1 MFDIFT
7 VCFSTGSVC
16 ALDTVCFEVREEAV
30 GIGQND
36 SIAKFGIGESIG
48 RSGEVL
54 EDDYGIAVQHEHFTD
69 IVSGVDP
76 SKFGASGRVGED
88 VLRRGFGYA
97 GSGASG
103 GGVKTVSDDEGPG
116 GGGGGAGGEG
126 SEGGDNERELLEAMD
141 LSEGNG
147 IVRGRNGRPP
157 MKITTVM
164 CKLEVLAEISYIPG
178 LEGRVDARAARQSVR
193 ALQPRQVVV
202 LGGPDRGSNTHS
214 TNDEYKLPLV
224 DSVTQLAEAAHS
236 FSTATENSD
245 STYLLTPSN
254 GETIELN
261 VGHAAYAVR
270 LIDTPFQTPEEK
282 EAGIPVPE
290 PVEPHEVKLGACTV
304 SWIDA
309 VATGQKVALDG
320 SLVLAPPANAHK
332 KRKIKK
338 SLHLSSGDV
347 LLTDLRAEL
356 MAHPQGR
363 FKADYSAHKGYAQ
376 LVVNGGKV
384 IVRKDLNSGRIQ
396 VEGPLCQDF
405 WTVREIVCRQYVV
418 L

>member
-1 MFDIFT
+1 M
-7 VCFSTGSVC
+7 
-16 ALDTVCFEVREEAV
+16 

-76 SKFGASGRVGED
+76 TKFGATGRVGED

-97 GSGASG
+97 GSTGVSKVIPDDEIPGSGVG
-103 GGVKTVSDDEGPG
+103 GGV
-116 GGGGGAGGEG
+116 GGEG
-126 SEGGDNERELLEAMD
+126 SDSGVDNDQDLQEAFD
-141 LSEGNG
+141 LSEGHG
-147 IVRGRNGRPP
+147 IIRGRNGRPP
-157 MKITTVM
+157 MKVTTVI

-193 ALQPRQVVV
+193 ALQPRQVIV
-202 LGGPDRGSNTHS
+202 LGGPDNDHTIEKIMSKSPGGS
-214 TNDEYKLPLV
+214 EPEELPLV
-224 DSVTQLAEAAHS
+224 DSVTMLAEAAQS
-236 FSTATENSD
+236 FFAAGTTRNNTSNI
-245 STYLLTPSN
+245 LFTPSD
-254 GETIELN
+254 GETVELN

-270 LIDTPFQTPEEK
+270 LIDTPYQTPEEK
-282 EAGIPVPE
+282 AAGGQEVPK
-290 PVEPHEVKLGACTV
+290 PVEPYEIKLGACTV

-320 SLVLAPPANAHK
+320 SLVLAPSSSSTYK
-332 KRKIKK
+332 KKK
-338 SLHLSSGDV
+338 KMSPSLYLSSGDV

-363 FKADYSAHKGYAQ
+363 FKADYSSHKGYAQ
-376 LVVNGGKV
+376 LVINNGKV

-405 WTVREIVCRQYVV
+405 WMVREIVSRQYVV

>member
-1 MFDIFT
+1 M
-7 VCFSTGSVC
+7 
-16 ALDTVCFEVREEAV
+16 
-30 GIGQND
+30 GIGQHD

-76 SKFGASGRVGED
+76 SKFGATGRVGED

-97 GSGASG
+97 GSSG
-103 GGVKTVSDDEGPG
+103 TGSNAKAVSDDEGGTG
-116 GGGGGAGGEG
+116 GGGGGGRGGAGED
-126 SEGGDNERELLEAMD
+126 SAGGDNEQEIQEAVD

-147 IVRGRNGRPP
+147 IIRGRNGRPP
-157 MKITTVM
+157 MKVTTVI

-178 LEGRVDARAARQSVR
+178 MEGRVDARAARQSVR
-193 ALQPRQVVV
+193 ALQPRQVIV
-202 LGGPDRGSNTHS
+202 LGGPQREH
-214 TNDEYKLPLV
+214 DENKTKDGAQPELPLV
-224 DSVTQLAEAAHS
+224 DSVTQLAEVAQS
-236 FSTATENSD
+236 FSGGSSGNTSSNPSH
-245 STYLLTPSN
+245 SLFTPSN

-270 LIDTPFQTPEEK
+270 LIDTPFQTMEEK
-282 EAGIPVPE
+282 EAGLAVPE
-290 PVEPHEVKLGACTV
+290 PVEPYEVKLGACTV

-320 SLVLAPPANAHK
+320 SLVLAPPAHSSNSSGDGKK
-332 KRKIKK
+332 KRTKTSP
-338 SLHLSSGDV
+338 SLYLSSGDV

-356 MAHPQGR
+356 IAHPQGR

-376 LVVNGGKV
+376 LVVNNGKV

-405 WTVREIVCRQYVV
+405 WTVREIVSRQYVV